1 MEWQFGPY
9 LIQGLIARGGMGEIH
24 RAHDTRH
31 QRTVALKLIAE
42 RYAGDAEFRRR
53 FQREAQATARLRD
66 PHVIPIHSYGEIN
79 GRLYLDMRLVDGA
92 DLATQ
97 LDASGPMPPDR
108 AVGLIEQ
115 VAHALDSAHAD
126 GLVHRDVKPSNVLVS
141 SSGFAYL
148 VDFGIAYAANAGTA
162 LTSTGITVGTLA
174 YMAPERFGEAPA
186 DPRSDVYS
194 LACMLYQCLT
204 GRKPFERDATVAMI
218 NAHLNDDPPRPG
230 STAPHLGAA
239 FDPVITRGM
248 AKHPAHRFTSAG
260 ELARAARAALDSTG
274 PVPHPAAAARGTAP
288 QRVPHRRKGLL
299 IGAALG
305 ALLVAG
311 AAAGGAVVSRGGAD
325 PAADAPAPT
334 APWSSTAPVPPD
346 LGLSVPLSTPPCDG
360 GFTVVVGAAFD
371 ADTAQR
377 LLDEHAGAH
386 YLHVPT
392 TPCGASATTSKTGK
406 DIYSIYY
413 GPYQD
418 RSSACAEWTSASAT
432 AGDAYV
438 KQLSATSGG
447 AAVISCG

>member
-9 LIQGLIARGGMGEIH
+9 LVQGLIARGGMGEIL

-31 QRTVALKLIAE
+31 QRQVALKVIAE

-79 GRLYLDMRLVDGA
+79 GRLYLDMRLVDGS

-97 LDASGPMPPDR
+97 LDTYGPMSPER
-108 AVGLIEQ
+108 AVVLVEQ

-148 VDFGIAYAANAGTA
+148 VDFGIAYAASAGTA

-194 LACMLYQCLT
+194 LACMFYQCLT
-204 GRKPFERDATVAMI
+204 GRKPFQRDATVAMI

-230 STAPHLGAA
+230 ATAPHLGSA
-239 FDPVITRGM
+239 FDSVITQGM
-248 AKHPAHRFTSAG
+248 AKQPRHRFASAG
-260 ELARAARAALDSTG
+260 ELARAARAALDA
-274 PVPHPAAAARGTAP
+274 PRPAAQQATAESTAP
-288 QRVPHRRKGLL
+288 EQAPRRRGRWRV
-299 IGAALG
+299 GAALG
-305 ALLVAG
+305 VLLLAGAVAG
-311 AAAGGAVVSRGGAD
+311 WAAVTWNGTATSAD
-325 PAADAPAPT
+325 T
-334 APWSSTAPVPPD
+334 PVPSSPSNPSSAPD
-346 LGLSVPLSTPPCDG
+346 LGLTVPVSAPACDD

-371 ADTAQR
+371 ASTAQR
-377 LLDEHAGAH
+377 LLDEHPGSH

-392 TPCGASATTSKTGK
+392 TPCGASATTSKSGK
-406 DIYSIYY
+406 DIYSVYF
-413 GPYQD
+413 GPYAD
-418 RSSACAEWTSASAT
+418 RASACAEWASASAQ
-432 AGDAYV
+432 ADDAYV